1 MKKILVFMLV
11 ISTLLVCS
19 GFATAIGVNSFPN
32 GRVVPDGI
40 EKPSKE
46 DVETQYVLADMEIS
60 DIDFITGDYEM
71 VTASSVRSVPVTEPC
86 DQTWRAKYPDSWM
99 WEANRTIKAADDM
112 LTNKYGIQF
121 YSVSQKYW
129 TNNATTP
136 EAMVRDAH
144 RQWGLRDG
152 AKLMIAFTNKTLVS
166 GSSVIFGLVENIG
179 QPYLLVT
186 CYGYNENKMTVRHEV
201 GHCYGLYHCA
211 RGTNC
216 VMAEAAPIGTYDSI
230 CSRHNSAWHSA
241 KTKY

>member
-1 MKKILVFMLV
+1 MKKVLVFMLV
-11 ISTLLVCS
+11 ISMLLVCS
-19 GFATAIGVNSFPN
+19 GFATATEAISFPN
-32 GRVVPDGI
+32 GRVVSNGI
-40 EKPSKE
+40 EKPTKE
-46 DVETQYVLADMEIS
+46 DVETQYVLAGMEIS

-121 YSVSQKYW
+121 YSVSQKFW

-144 RQWGLRDG
+144 SQWGLRDG

-166 GSSVIFGLVENIG
+166 GSSTIFGLVENI
-179 QPYLLVT
+179 
-186 CYGYNENKMTVRHEV
+186 
-201 GHCYGLYHCA
+201 
-211 RGTNC
+211 
-216 VMAEAAPIGTYDSI
+216 
-230 CSRHNSAWHSA
+230 
-241 KTKY
+241 

>member
-86 DQTWRAKYPDSWM
+86 D
-99 WEANRTIKAADDM
+99 
-112 LTNKYGIQF
+112 
-121 YSVSQKYW
+121 
-129 TNNATTP
+129 
-136 EAMVRDAH
+136 
-144 RQWGLRDG
+144 
-152 AKLMIAFTNKTLVS
+152 
-166 GSSVIFGLVENIG
+166 
-179 QPYLLVT
+179 
-186 CYGYNENKMTVRHEV
+186 
-201 GHCYGLYHCA
+201 
-211 RGTNC
+211 
-216 VMAEAAPIGTYDSI
+216 
-230 CSRHNSAWHSA
+230 
-241 KTKY
+241 